1 MFRLKELA
9 MNPQVFLSSLRSL
22 LCAAAMVSVQA
33 WAQSPVTEGFKGDA
47 GAMVVASRSV
57 VQGGSTE
64 QVLRPYV
71 YGDWGRF
78 LARVDTLGMRLVPLG
93 QGSLELLARASTEG
107 FKASGTA
114 RAGLVDR
121 STPLPLG
128 LGTFQRTDLGAYWL
142 YALHDTRSSGQLV
155 ELTWAGRIP
164 AGPLTLY
171 PQLGL
176 EYRSA
181 AYVQHLYGVS
191 AAEARASGLAAYTPQ
206 ASVVP
211 VATLQATWPLGGAW
225 SLQTQ
230 ARYRHWDGPV
240 RHSPLVQDAGQWSGL
255 LALTRSWP

>member
-1 MFRLKELA
+1 MNTRAFRILTQA
-9 MNPQVFLSSLRSL
+9 L
-22 LCAAAMVSVQA
+22 LCMSAWAINPAGAQTAAA
-33 WAQSPVTEGFKGDA
+33 EGFSGDA

-57 VQGGSTE
+57 VQGGASE

-78 LARVDTLGMRLVPLG
+78 LARVDTFGLRVMPMG

-107 FKASGTA
+107 FKASRTA
-114 RAGLVDR
+114 FTGVSDRA
-121 STPLPLG
+121 TPLPVG
-128 LGTFQRTDLGAYWL
+128 LGTFQRTELGAYWL

-191 AAEARASGLAAYTPQ
+191 PAEARASGLAAYAPQ

-211 VATLQATWPLGGAW
+211 VATLQATWPLTGAW
-225 SLQTQ
+225 ALQTQ

-255 LALTRSWP
+255 LALTRTWP

>member
-1 MFRLKELA
+1 MNTRSFRLSA
-9 MNPQVFLSSLRSL
+9 QTL
-22 LCAAAMVSVQA
+22 LCTAVLGAAAAV
-33 WAQSPVTEGFKGDA
+33 AQTPSAEGFSGDA
-47 GAMVVASRSV
+47 GAMIVASQSV
-57 VQGGSTE
+57 VHGGSTE
-64 QVLRPYV
+64 RVLRPYV

-78 LARVDTLGMRLVPLG
+78 LARVDTFGMRLAPLG

-107 FKASGTA
+107 FKATKSVH
-114 RAGLVDR
+114 AGLTDR
-121 STPLPLG
+121 STPVPLG
-128 LGTFQRTDLGAYWL
+128 LGTFQRTELGAYWL
-142 YALHDTRSSGQLV
+142 YAMHDTRSSGQYV

-191 AAEARASGLAAYTPQ
+191 AAEARASGLAAYAPQ
-206 ASVVP
+206 ASVAQ
-211 VATLQATWPLGGAW
+211 VATLHATWPLAGAW

-240 RHSPLVQDAGQWSGL
+240 RNSPLVQEAGQWLGL
-255 LALTRSWP
+255 LALTRTWP

>member
-1 MFRLKELA
+1 MHTRPISLA
-9 MNPQVFLSSLRSL
+9 SL
-22 LCAAAMVSVQA
+22 LSAAAMVSAPV
-33 WAQSPVTEGFKGDA
+33 WAQSPSPEGFSGDA
-47 GAMVVASRSV
+47 GAMVVASRPV
-57 VQGGSTE
+57 VQGASTQ

-78 LARVDTLGMRLVPLG
+78 FARVDTFGARLVPMG
-93 QGSLELLARASTEG
+93 QGSLEVLARASTEG
-107 FKASGTA
+107 FKASDA
-114 RAGLVDR
+114 PAGIASR

-128 LGTFQRTDLGAYWL
+128 LGTFQRTPLGAYWL
-142 YALHDTRSSGQLV
+142 YAFHDTRSSGQLV
-155 ELTWAGRIP
+155 ELTWAGRMP
-164 AGPLTLY
+164 VGALTLY

-191 AAEARASGLAAYTPQ
+191 AAEAKASGLSAYAPQ

-211 VATLQATWPLGGAW
+211 VATLQASWPVAGAW
-225 SLQTQ
+225 SLQAQ

>member
-1 MFRLKELA
+1 
-9 MNPQVFLSSLRSL
+9 MNTQVFSLVLRAL
-22 LCAAAMVSVQA
+22 LCAAALAAAPVR
-33 WAQSPVTEGFKGDA
+33 AQSPTAPGFSGDA
-47 GAMVVASRSV
+47 GAMVVASRAV

-78 LARVDTLGMRLVPLG
+78 LARVDTFGMRLVPLG

-107 FKASGTA
+107 FKASGTTRTGLSD
-114 RAGLVDR
+114 RA
-121 STPLPLG
+121 TPLPVG
-128 LGTFQRTDLGAYWL
+128 LGTFQRTELGAYWL

-191 AAEARASGLAAYTPQ
+191 ATEARASGLSAYTPQ

-211 VATLQATWPLGGAW
+211 VATLQATWPLSGAW